1 VGNLAISFK
10 PAAATPRL
18 LVVCGVRLLR
28 DALARAV
35 VSERVGEVAC
45 AAPHELARALAKW
58 RPDVA
63 IVDMNSGT
71 APATLRELAADA
83 PQARVIAFGVDDP
96 VSRLPGCAGLCAAV
110 AGYLSVECEPD
121 ELREAVDRVWRDEF
135 FCSPCLAFS
144 LFRSYV
150 AQPLNEGSTHT
161 ARLTARER
169 EVLGLVDRGL
179 SNKEIA
185 RVLNI
190 SAATV
195 KHHVHSILEKL
206 QVHRRWAA
214 AAQVRQGAVLERRLD
229 GAAPVPLG
237 QRV

>member
-1 VGNLAISFK
+1 MTGSGTVGNLAISFK

-45 AAPHELARALAKW
+45 AAP
-58 RPDVA
+58 PDVA

-150 AQPLNEGSTHT
+150 AQPLNEGSMHNS
-161 ARLTARER
+161 RLTARER

-229 GAAPVPLG
+229 GAAPAPLG